1 MESKF
6 TQKQILFGSIAA
18 FILIIA
24 FISIIVEFHSFSPS
38 YGGTPPG
45 GPGADMVMHQPMSN
59 SSQQSGHMPFPPG
72 DDHSPFPPG
81 VDPHSVRQPS
91 GNQPPTKPP
100 R

>member
-45 GPGADMVMHQPMSN
+45 GPGAAAVRPHAV
-59 SSQQSGHMPFPPG
+59 SSG
-72 DDHSPFPPG
+72 
-81 VDPHSVRQPS
+81 R
-91 GNQPPTKPP
+91 
-100 R
+100 